1 MAATLTNGNGHGLL
15 SLIEKRMVDR
25 PLHFVLV
32 DPDKARNGAATRLGR
47 AASRA
52 GCDVLLVGGSTGL
65 TPASVARTV
74 EALRAEFPGPILL
87 FPSGTRALSPNADGI
102 LFLSLLNS
110 RSRRFIVGEQVRGAE
125 AIHHFG
131 IETIPTAYLI
141 VEPGRRAGLVGRAT
155 PLPRARPSAAA
166 RYALAAEML
175 GMRWIYLEAGSGADQ
190 PVPPGL
196 VAKVRASV
204 SLPLLVGG
212 GVRTPAQARA
222 LVEAGASAVVTGTA
236 VERSSDPEPLL
247 RGLADAIHKPAA
259 SPPQRA

>member
-1 MAATLTNGNGHGLL
+1 MEA
-15 SLIEKRMVDR
+15 R

-32 DPDKARNGAATRLGR
+32 DPDKAQNGAATNLGR
-47 AASRA
+47 SAARA
-52 GCDVLLVGGSTGL
+52 DCDALLVGGSTGL

-125 AIHHFG
+125 AIHQFG
-131 IETIPTAYLI
+131 IEPIPTAYLI
-141 VEPGRRAGLVGRAT
+141 VAPGRRAGLVGRAT
-155 PLPRARPSAAA
+155 PLSREHPSAAA
-166 RYALAAEML
+166 RYALAAQML

-204 SLPLLVGG
+204 PLPLLVGG

-247 RGLADAIHKPAA
+247 RSLADAIHQPATP
-259 SPPQRA
+259 PPQRA